1 MSEPNPTPPAPQR
14 ETYLPAEAVSRDAPR
29 RVFSGVV
36 QLAVLVTLM
45 LGYWVLLAGEA
56 FVARFGMAPERALGV
71 ASVGAAIVVLAGS
84 ALAARWAR
92 RIGLLEQTLG
102 WLVVSSPL
110 VVLLTL
116 AATGHAAGLARF
128 VPPDLLYLTSL
139 LDNPL
144 MGLLLA
150 VHAVFLIQ
158 VLGATV
164 GYVAMGGG
172 TLDLRF
178 SFEAHVARQHLR
190 LSARKVAGV
199 FGLGVLSPAL
209 LLLWPLTLVGLTLAY
224 AVMTSQTR
232 RRVLEQ
238 LMPYIAILGVS
249 IGVCALVTVLSV
261 MSGFEVD
268 LKKKILGTNAHAVVM
283 KYGTD
288 FSEYRDVAKKVRT
301 VRGVTGVSPFILNE
315 VMLTS
320 DQYLAGVLVKGV
332 DPATVG
338 QVTDL
343 PKDIADAA
351 HGAFGKL
358 SWLSHPNEIPVVT
371 PGGGPAKKV
380 QDEID
385 NSVGGAGGPQHVG
398 HGAAPDAGSAQRAA
412 PDGAGGATQRA
423 ASAPD
428 GAGGATKMG
437 TAAVDPSAPA
447 LPGIVLGVELA
458 HTLHVYVGDRVNVVS
473 PLGGELGP
481 QGPMPKSRPFRVA
494 ALFYSG
500 MYEYDSKFAYISLHQ
515 AQKFFGL
522 GDTVNG
528 LELRVDDIDNTRV
541 INRQILQK
549 LDGYPYRTKDWGE
562 MNHNLFSALRLEKLA
577 MAIMLT
583 FIVLVACIN
592 ILSTLV
598 VFALQK
604 AKEVAILKSMGA
616 RDTGIMKIFVLEG
629 LIIGSIGTVLGLIQG
644 YGCCL
649 FVQKFGIKMDPQ
661 VYYISQLPV
670 KIDPV
675 QFTVV
680 AVIAMVL
687 SYLATIF
694 PALNAS
700 RLRPVEGLK
709 TE

>member
-1 MSEPNPTPPAPQR
+1 MSEPSPIPADPPAHPAHPM
-14 ETYLPAEAVSRDAPR
+14 LPAAAVSHAKARPIFNPLVLLIA
-29 RVFSGVV
+29 VV
-36 QLAVLVTLM
+36 TLAVA
-45 LGYWVLLAGEA
+45 YWALLSGEA
-56 FVARFGMAPERALGV
+56 LVSRLGIAPERALAVSGAV
-71 ASVGAAIVVLAGS
+71 AGLVILSGSILGASI
-84 ALAARWAR
+84 AR
-92 RIGLLEQTLG
+92 RIGLLEQTIA
-102 WLVVSSPL
+102 WLITSAPL
-110 VVLLTL
+110 VGFLGYAMMGPPQLEKY
-116 AATGHAAGLARF
+116 
-128 VPPDLLYLTSL
+128 VPPDLLYLSSL
-139 LDNPL
+139 LGNPVS
-144 MGLLLA
+144 GLLLGA
-150 VHAVFLIQ
+150 HAAFLVQLI
-158 VLGATV
+158 GATA
-164 GYVAMGGG
+164 GYLGLGGG
-172 TLDLRF
+172 SLDLRF

-190 LSARKVAGV
+190 LSERKVLGV
-199 FGLGVLSPAL
+199 FVLGVLSPVL
-209 LLLWPLTLVGLTLAY
+209 LIVWPLTLIGLTLAY
-224 AVMTSQTR
+224 AVMTSATR

-268 LKKKILGTNAHAVVM
+268 LKKKILGANAHSVVM

-288 FSEYRDVAKKVRT
+288 FSEYKEVADKVRS
-301 VRGVTGVSPFILNE
+301 VRGVKGVSPFILNE

-320 DQYLAGVLVKGV
+320 EQNIAGVLLKGV
-332 DPATVG
+332 DPKTVG

-343 PKDIADAA
+343 PENIADTQ
-351 HGAFGKL
+351 HGGQGNL
-358 SWLSHPNEIPVVT
+358 SWLANPEQIPVVT
-371 PGGGPAKKV
+371 PGSGALKKV
-380 QDEID
+380 QDELD
-385 NSVGGAGGPQHVG
+385 KSVGASAGGPQHPAQQNEEPK
-398 HGAAPDAGSAQRAA
+398 AAPSGDPKAADAV
-412 PDGAGGATQRA
+412 
-423 ASAPD
+423 
-428 GAGGATKMG
+428 
-437 TAAVDPSAPA
+437 AVV
-447 LPGIVLGVELA
+447 PGIVLGTELA
-458 HTLHVYVGDRVNVVS
+458 RTLKVYVGDRVNVVS

-494 ALFYSG
+494 AIFYSG
-500 MYEYDSKFAYISLHQ
+500 MYEYDSKFAYISINA
-515 AQKFFGL
+515 AQKFLGM
-522 GDTVNG
+522 GDTVHG

-541 INRQILQK
+541 INHAIMQK

-649 FVQKFGIKMDPQ
+649 FVEKFGIALDPQ
-661 VYYISQLPV
+661 VYYISKLPV
-670 KIDPV
+670 KVDPL
-675 QFTVV
+675 QFAVV

-700 RLRPVEGLK
+700 LLRPVDGLK

>member
-1 MSEPNPTPPAPQR
+1 MSDPSSSAAETAPAAPGQAL
-14 ETYLPAEAVSRDAPR
+14 LPADAVSHGRPR
-29 RVFSGVV
+29 GIFSPWALLIAVV
-36 QLAVLVTLM
+36 TMAI
-45 LGYWVLLAGEA
+45 GYWVLLGGEA
-56 FVARFGMAPERALGV
+56 FIARFGWAPERAL
-71 ASVGAAIVVLAGS
+71 AGS
-84 ALAARWAR
+84 GTVTALVLLFGGAVAAAVAR
-92 RIGLLEQTLG
+92 RIGLLELTIG
-102 WLVVSSPL
+102 WLIVSLPL
-110 VVLLTL
+110 IAFLSFAMLGP
-116 AATGHAAGLARF
+116 AEWARF
-128 VPPDLLYLTSL
+128 VPPDLLYLSSL
-139 LDNPL
+139 LDNPVT
-144 MGLLLA
+144 GLLLGA
-150 VHAVFLIQ
+150 HAVFL
-158 VLGATV
+158 VALLGATL
-164 GYVAMGGG
+164 GYVSFGGG
-172 TLDLRF
+172 SLDLHF

-190 LSARKVAGV
+190 LSAQKVVAV
-199 FGLGVLSPAL
+199 FALGIVSPL
-209 LLLWPLTLVGLTLAY
+209 LLLIWPLTLISLTLAY
-224 AVMTSQTR
+224 GMMSSQTR

-268 LKKKILGTNAHAVVM
+268 LKKKILGANAHAVVM

-288 FSEYRDVAKKVRT
+288 FSEYKEIAEK
-301 VRGVTGVSPFILNE
+301 VRGVRGVKGVSPFALNE

-320 DQYLAGVLVKGV
+320 EQNLQGALIKGIEP
-332 DPATVG
+332 DTVG

-343 PKDIADAA
+343 PANILDTKN
-351 HGAFGKL
+351 GGQGKL
-358 SWLSHPNEIPVVT
+358 EWLTHPDQIPVLT
-371 PGGGPAKKV
+371 PGEGNVKKV
-380 QDEID
+380 QEELEKAAGT
-385 NSVGGAGGPQHVG
+385 SAGGPQHP
-398 HGAAPDAGSAQRAA
+398 ATAPAPKPDASPEGSTVPA
-412 PDGAGGATQRA
+412 
-423 ASAPD
+423 
-428 GAGGATKMG
+428 
-437 TAAVDPSAPA
+437 APA
-447 LPGIVLGVELA
+447 LPGIVLGTELA
-458 HTLHVYVGDRVNVVS
+458 RSLRVFVGDRVNVVS

-494 ALFYSG
+494 AIFYSG
-500 MYEYDSKFAYISLHQ
+500 MYEYDSKFAYIGLDS
-515 AQKFFGL
+515 AQKFFGM
-522 GDTVNG
+522 GDTVQG
-528 LELRVDDIDNTRV
+528 LEIRVDDIDNTRV
-541 INRQILQK
+541 INREILK
-549 LDGYPYRTKDWGE
+549 TLGGYPFRTKDWGE

-649 FVQKFGIKMDPQ
+649 FVEKFGIKMDPQ
-661 VYYISQLPV
+661 VYYINKLPV
-670 KIDPV
+670 RVDAT
-675 QFTVV
+675 QFLVV
-680 AVIAMVL
+680 AVIALVL

>member
-1 MSEPNPTPPAPQR
+1 MSEPSPLDVPAAPSASPV
-14 ETYLPAEAVSRDAPR
+14 LPADATSQAKPRAVYRPL
-29 RVFSGVV
+29 V
-36 QLAVLVTLM
+36 QLIVLATVG
-45 LGYWVLLAGEA
+45 LGYWALLAGEA
-56 FVARFGMAPERALGV
+56 LVARFGFAPERALAV
-71 ASVGAAIVVLAGS
+71 AGAVAALLMLVGS
-84 ALAARWAR
+84 AVAGAVAR
-92 RIGLLEQTLG
+92 RIALLELTLG
-102 WLVVSSPL
+102 WLFVSGPL
-110 VVLLTL
+110 VGFL
-116 AATGHAAGLARF
+116 AYAMAGPPSLARF
-128 VPPDLLYLTSL
+128 VPPDLLYLSSL
-139 LDNPL
+139 LDNPA
-144 MGLLLA
+144 MGL
-150 VHAVFLIQ
+150 
-158 VLGATV
+158 VLGAHAAFLAMLLGATL
-164 GYVAMGGG
+164 GFVAFGGG
-172 TLDLRF
+172 SLDLHT
-178 SFEAHVARQHLR
+178 SFEFHVARQHLR
-190 LSARKVAGV
+190 LSARKVMGV
-199 FGLGVLSPAL
+199 FALGVVSLVL
-209 LLLWPLTLVGLTLAY
+209 LAIWPLTLIGLTLAY
-224 AVMTSQTR
+224 GYMTSATR

-268 LKKKILGTNAHAVVM
+268 LKKKILGANAHAVVM

-288 FSEYRDVAKKVRT
+288 FTEYREVADKVRT
-301 VRGVTGVSPFILNE
+301 VHGVTGVSPFILNE

-320 DQYLAGVLVKGV
+320 DQNIAGVLIKGV
-332 DPATVG
+332 DPKSVG

-343 PKDIADAA
+343 PQNVRDTK
-351 HGAFGKL
+351 HGGQGKL
-358 SWLSHPNEIPVVT
+358 EDLVHPEDIPAASV
-371 PGGGPAKKV
+371 GQGALKKV
-380 QDEID
+380 QDELD
-385 NSVGGAGGPQHVG
+385 KAAGPSAGGPEH
-398 HGAAPDAGSAQRAA
+398 AAPEPKAA
-412 PDGAGGATQRA
+412 PPPGPT
-423 ASAPD
+423 
-428 GAGGATKMG
+428 
-437 TAAVDPSAPA
+437 
-447 LPGIVLGVELA
+447 LPGIVLGTELA

-494 ALFYSG
+494 AIFYSG
-500 MYEYDSKFAYISLHQ
+500 MYEYDSKFAYIDLGT

-541 INRQILQK
+541 INRAILQK

-649 FVQKFGIKMDPQ
+649 FVEKFGIRMDPQ
-661 VYYISQLPV
+661 VYYINKLPV
-670 KIDPV
+670 RVDVV
-675 QFTVV
+675 QFAVV
-680 AVIAMVL
+680 AVVAMVL